1 MIQTEKA
8 ANRYVLDNGM
18 VVILEESHSAPVVS
32 AHAWIK
38 AGSITEKKH
47 MGAGISHFVEHMLFK
62 GTEKRGIG
70 GIARE
75 IRDAGGNLNGFTSFE
90 FTGYPITVGS
100 SFYETAVDVLSD
112 VLMNSSFDPE
122 ECEKERD
129 VILKE
134 INMNVD
140 DPDRYLHNLFFS
152 SLFRTHPYGVPVIGY
167 KEIFSRITRDELLA
181 YYKENYVPNNTVFVM
196 VGDFC
201 EKEALE
207 SIKRHF
213 GSWRR
218 KPIHVFDPPR
228 EPEQIS
234 ARYEERTFPAEIARA
249 NMGFCTIPIHNP
261 DLAALDTIAT
271 VLGRGTSSRLV
282 ERLKYKEGLVY
293 YIGCSSYTPKY
304 QGVFYIDVHCDESN
318 ITVVRERV
326 WEEIERLKKEHVPS
340 FEMEKAKN
348 QAAAQHIFERETM
361 DQRAMTL
368 ASDEI
373 FTGDYLFSENYLKK
387 LSTVTSQDIMQ
398 AARKYLTQDKETT
411 CILLPAREEK
421 EKAEKEKVKAGK
433 QVEKIVM
440 QNGATLILK
449 ENRESPLVVIN
460 AVLMGGVKFET
471 REDSGIF
478 NILQR
483 MFDKGTKR
491 RTGSDIA
498 LEIDTLGAD
507 LDTYGGNNTIGCSI
521 KVTKENVKAGVD
533 LLFDMLLHSSIPK
546 KEFDNV
552 KEIVKGSIKSAED
565 ELLFVSRRK
574 LFELLFPTHPY
585 QCMSSGT
592 LESVE
597 KITRED
603 VISIQKNFIVPGNM
617 VLSVCG
623 DFERDDML
631 SMINDVLANIPS
643 KDIPTVSSLP
653 ETFPTENLNA
663 FVPKKKEQTVL
674 VQGFPGMN
682 VSSPDRYIIDV
693 MTSILSGMG
702 GRLFSHVRDELGLVY
717 YVGAY
722 NQMGVDPGAYIF
734 YLGTVPDKIDT
745 ARKAVLEEIRKICEV
760 PVPEEELMRAKNTL
774 VGNKKISWQKNS
786 TQAFEIALDEL
797 YGLGHDNPD
806 KYEEQIM
813 LVTAED
819 ITRVASKY
827 LTRPYVEVTA
837 GAAVKE

>member
-1 MIQTEKA
+1 MIKTEKT

-18 VVILEESHSAPVVS
+18 VVILEEKHSAPVVS

-70 GIARE
+70 SIARE

-90 FTGYPITVGS
+90 FTGYPITVCS

-112 VLMNSSFDPE
+112 VLRNSSFDPE

-152 SLFRTHPYGVPVIGY
+152 SIFRTHPYGVPVIGY
-167 KEIFSRITRDELLA
+167 KEVFNSITREELLA

-207 SIKRHF
+207 SIKKHF
-213 GSWRR
+213 GSWKR
-218 KPIHVFDPPR
+218 KAIHAFDPPI

-234 ARYEERTFPAEIARA
+234 ERYEEREFPAEVARI
-249 NMGFCTIPIHNP
+249 NIGFCTIPIHNP

-271 VLGRGTSSRLV
+271 ILGRGTSSRFV

-304 QGVFYIDVHCDESN
+304 QGVFYIDSHCEEAN
-318 ITVVRERV
+318 ITVVRKRI
-326 WEEIERLKKEHVPS
+326 WEELERLKTESVPS
-340 FEMEKAKN
+340 FELKKAKN

-373 FTGDYLFSENYLKK
+373 FTGDYLFSENYLNK
-387 LSTVTSQDIMQ
+387 LASVTSQDIMQ

-411 CILLPAREEK
+411 CVLIPMREEK
-421 EKAEKEKVKAGK
+421 EEPKKQSVTAEK

-449 ENRESPLVVIN
+449 ENRETPVVVVN

-471 REDSGIF
+471 RENSGIF
-478 NILQR
+478 NILHR
-483 MFDKGTKR
+483 MFDKGTKK

-498 LEIDTLGAD
+498 IEVDTMGAD
-507 LDTYGGNNTIGCSI
+507 LETYGGNNTVGCSI
-521 KVTKENVKAGVD
+521 KVTKDNTKAGVD
-533 LLFDMLLHSSIPK
+533 LLFDMLLHSSIPQ

-552 KEIVKGSIKSAED
+552 KEIVNGSIKSAED

-585 QCMSSGT
+585 QCMSTGT
-592 LESVE
+592 LESVK

-631 SMINDVLANIPS
+631 SMINAAFSDTEPQ
-643 KDIPTVSSLP
+643 DIPVVSSMP
-653 ETFPTENLNA
+653 ETFPTKNLSA

-674 VQGFPGMN
+674 VQGFPGMS
-682 VSSPDRYIIDV
+682 VDCPDRYVFDV
-693 MTSILSGMG
+693 ITSILSGMG

-722 NQMGVDPGAYIF
+722 NQMGIDPGAYIF

-745 ARKAVLEEIRKICEV
+745 ARKAVLEEIRKICEI

-797 YGLGHDNPD
+797 YGLGHDNPNQ
-806 KYEEQIM
+806 YEGQVM
-813 LVTAED
+813 SVTAED

-827 LTRPYVEVTA
+827 LTRPHVEVTA
-837 GAAVKE
+837 GATVQE